1 MPCYQINLVSL
12 ELKLTSK
19 DRLVQA
25 LKEIGYR
32 VEVRN
37 DVVFAG
43 DIKFDLARGNV
54 TMEGS
59 NRGAV
64 SRLNRVNRKYSEI
77 ALREIAKKKR
87 WAFKMQEENKIR
99 MVRY

>member
-1 MPCYQINLVSL
+1 MPCYEINLVSL

-25 LKEIGYR
+25 LKELGYR
-32 VEVRN
+32 VKVNQNIVYAN
-37 DVVFAG
+37 DM
-43 DIKFDLARGNV
+43 KFDLVQGRV
-54 TMEGS
+54 TMRYTGKA
-59 NRGAV
+59 AV
-64 SRLNRVNRKYSEI
+64 DRLNRVNRKYSEI